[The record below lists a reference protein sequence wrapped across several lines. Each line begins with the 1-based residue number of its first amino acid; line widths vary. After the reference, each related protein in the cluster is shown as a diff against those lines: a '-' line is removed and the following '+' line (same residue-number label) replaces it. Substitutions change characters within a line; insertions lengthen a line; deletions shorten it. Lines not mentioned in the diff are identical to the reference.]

1 MVGASKLMSDT
12 QQVEWV
18 EGSQTKAALWRSENG
33 TQAPQRVM
41 VVDDTLTAD
50 SAYRYACEG
59 TAMLWRGDYQNAR
72 QLLQAMRRRI
82 DKKPKSAK
90 RRDIPFPEAFHLYR
104 QSQLQRARILGML
117 LIPLDASYAIPLKR
131 APDVKQACIEAYASC
146 HEDSIVSLRELLGV
160 IGAHEWRKNG
170 VEIPTLDAK
179 IFPHYGVF
187 SPIRGEYL
195 ELIADAPLPNTTLAF
210 DIGTGTG
217 VIAALLAKRGV
228 AKVVATDS
236 SDVTIACAQD
246 NVRRLGLQ
254 TQVEILKADLFP
266 SGKADLIVC
275 NPPWLPASANS
286 MLDHA
291 IFDPD
296 SRMLRG
302 YLDGLKSHLNANGEA
317 WLIISDLAEH
327 LKLRSREQ
335 LLRMFEAASL
345 YVVEKRDI
353 KPHHTKAMDQDD
365 PLYQARKMELTSL
378 WVLRIK

>member
-1 MVGASKLMSDT
+1 MNEINY
-12 QQVEWV
+12 VEWI
-18 EGSQTKAALWRSENG
+18 EDSKTKTARWRSENG
-33 TQAPQRVM
+33 TKVPQRLV

-50 SAYRYACEG
+50 TAHRYACEG

-72 QLLQAMRRRI
+72 QLLQAMRRRL

-90 RRDIPFPEAFHLYR
+90 KRDIVFPEAFHLYR

-117 LIPLDASYAIPLKR
+117 LIPLDANYGIPLKR
-131 APDVKQACIEAYASC
+131 APDVKQACIEAYAQPT
-146 HEDSIVSLRELLGV
+146 EDSLVSLRELLGV
-160 IGAHEWRKNG
+160 VGAHEWRKNG
-170 VEIPTLDAK
+170 VEIPTLSTK

-195 ELIADAPLPNTTLAF
+195 ELIAKAPLPKTALAF

-217 VIAALLAKRGV
+217 VIAALLAKRGI
-228 AKVVATDS
+228 AKVIATDS
-236 SDVTIACAQD
+236 SDAAIVCAQD
-246 NVRRLGLQ
+246 NIQRLGLAA
-254 TQVEILKADLFP
+254 QVEIMKADLFP

-302 YLDGLKSHLNANGEA
+302 FLSGLKQHLNSNGEA

-335 LLRMFEAASL
+335 LLSLFEAAGL
-345 YVVEKRDI
+345 NVVEKRDI

-365 PLYQARKMELTSL
+365 PLYQARKLELTSL
-378 WVLRIK
+378 WILRLK

>member
-1 MVGASKLMSDT
+1 MSHT
-12 QQVEWV
+12 QYVQWV
-18 EGSQTKAALWRSENG
+18 ENAQTKTAAWRSENG
-33 TQAPQRVM
+33 AKAPQRII

-59 TAMLWRGDYQNAR
+59 TAMLWRGDFHNAR
-72 QLLQAMRRRI
+72 QLLQAMGRRL

-90 RRDIPFPEAFHLYR
+90 KRDIAFPEAFHLYR

-117 LIPLDASYAIPLKR
+117 LIPLDASYGIPLKR
-131 APDVKQACIEAYASC
+131 APDVKQACIEVYALAN
-146 HEDSIVSLRELLGV
+146 EDSIVSLRELLGV

-170 VEIPTLDAK
+170 VDIQAMDAK

-195 ELIADAPLPNTTLAF
+195 ELIFDAPLPKAELAF

-228 AKVVATDS
+228 AKVIATDN
-236 SDVTIACAQD
+236 SDGAIACANENIQ
-246 NVRRLGLQ
+246 RLGLQ
-254 TQVEILKADLFP
+254 KQVEIVKADLFP
-266 SGKADLIVC
+266 VGKAGLIVC

-286 MLDHA
+286 KLDHA

-302 YLDGLKSHLNANGEA
+302 FLAGLGEHLDKGGEA
-317 WLIISDLAEH
+317 WLIVSDLAEH
-327 LKLRSREQ
+327 LKLRTREQ
-335 LLRMFEAASL
+335 LLSMIEQAGL
-345 YVVEKRDI
+345 YVVERRDI
-353 KPHHTKAMDQDD
+353 KPHHAKVTEQDD
-365 PLYQARKMELTSL
+365 PLHAARKAELTSL
-378 WVLRIK
+378 WVLRLK